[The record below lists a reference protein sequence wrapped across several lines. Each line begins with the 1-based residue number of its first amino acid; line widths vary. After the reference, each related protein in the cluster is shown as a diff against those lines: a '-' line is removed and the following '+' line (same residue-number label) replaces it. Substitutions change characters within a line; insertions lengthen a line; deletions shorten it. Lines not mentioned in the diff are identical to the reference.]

1 MTRKTHVIPRPFSPD
16 LFFIPVFSFVASKL
30 AIMDAVAD
38 AVEDRSAAAN
48 AFSQLKSDISSMR
61 EHLSQMQKLLDKLAN
76 QVASEEAQ
84 RLLAD
89 AQRDHQLR
97 VLMTGMHNSIQAFLT
112 QQEVDMAMRTHMDF
126 GHGAPSDADSE
137 NS

>member
-1 MTRKTHVIPRPFSPD
+1 MFPLPLFSSS
-16 LFFIPVFSFVASKL
+16 LFPMVVSLAARQFVL
-30 AIMDAVAD
+30 MDAVAGT
-38 AVEDRSAAAN
+38 VEDRNTVAT
-48 AFSQLKSDISSMR
+48 AFSQLTSDISSMR

-97 VLMTGMHNSIQAFLT
+97 VLLTGMHNSIQAFLT
-112 QQEVDMAMRTHMDF
+112 QQEVDMAIRTRMDF
-126 GHGAPSDADSE
+126 GRGVPSDADSE

>member
-1 MTRKTHVIPRPFSPD
+1 MTWKTHVIPRPFSPD
-16 LFFIPVFSFVASKL
+16 LFFLPVFSFVASKL

-61 EHLSQMQKLLDKLAN
+61 EHLSQMQKLDKLAN

-126 GHGAPSDADSE
+126 GHGVPSDGDSE

>member
-1 MTRKTHVIPRPFSPD
+1 
-16 LFFIPVFSFVASKL
+16 
-30 AIMDAVAD
+30 MDAVAD

-126 GHGAPSDADSE
+126 GHGVPLMVIPKIPD
-137 NS
+137 

>member
-1 MTRKTHVIPRPFSPD
+1 MVVSLAARQ
-16 LFFIPVFSFVASKL
+16 FVL
-30 AIMDAVAD
+30 MDAVAGT
-38 AVEDRSAAAN
+38 VEDRNTVAT
-48 AFSQLKSDISSMR
+48 AFSQLTSDISSMR

-97 VLMTGMHNSIQAFLT
+97 VLLTGMHNSIQAFLT
-112 QQEVDMAMRTHMDF
+112 QQEVDMAIRTHMDF
-126 GHGAPSDADSE
+126 GRGVPSDADSE

>member
-1 MTRKTHVIPRPFSPD
+1 V
-16 LFFIPVFSFVASKL
+16 FFLVAKQL
-30 AIMDAVAD
+30 DIMDAVAD

-97 VLMTGMHNSIQAFLT
+97 VLMTGIHTSIQAFLT
-112 QQEVDMAMRTHMDF
+112 QQEVDMAMRTHMNF
-126 GHGAPSDADSE
+126 GHDVPSDGDSE